1 MTAPVHN
8 PEVVHDFGLTGHSG
22 RDYRTEPGTPIR
34 ATLAG
39 VVVQSEAGRVV
50 VESNA
55 IWHLYGDLSELA
67 VSQGETVET
76 GDRLG
81 VASGSHLHYEER
93 VAPYGAGDHRSPQ
106 FDLRTNARTLPLNS
120 VEYPCHPTAPVDHAL
135 RHSPSEHAAAAGRA
149 RRRDGEGTVRSGPLY
164 LHWR

>member
-106 FDLRTNARTLPLNS
+106 FDLHTNARIRMVAPDGP
-120 VEYPCHPTAPVDHAL
+120 VEEGAAE
-135 RHSPSEHAAAAGRA
+135 PSGA
-149 RRRDGEGTVRSGPLY
+149 TVEQC
-164 LHWR
+164 

>member
-1 MTAPVHN
+1 MAAPVHN
-8 PEVVHDFGLTGHSG
+8 PEVVREFEITGHSG

-39 VVVQSEAGRVV
+39 VVVQIEADRVM

-55 IWHLYGDLSELA
+55 IWHLYGGLSELV

-81 VASGSHLHYEER
+81 VAAGSHLHYEER
-93 VAPYGAGDHRSPQ
+93 VAPYDAGAHRSPQ
-106 FDLRTNARTLPLNS
+106 FDLHTNARR
-120 VEYPCHPTAPVDHAL
+120 Y
-135 RHSPSEHAAAAGRA
+135 G
-149 RRRDGEGTVRSGPLY
+149 
-164 LHWR
+164 

>member
-8 PEVVHDFGLTGHSG
+8 PEVVREFGTTDHSG

-34 ATLAG
+34 ASLAG
-39 VVVQSEAGRVV
+39 VVVQLQAGRVA

-55 IWHLYGDLSELA
+55 IWHLYDGLSELV

-81 VASGSHLHYEER
+81 VAAGTHLHYEER
-93 VAPYGAGDHRSPQ
+93 VAPYRAGDHRSPQ
-106 FDLRTNARTLPLNS
+106 FDLHTNARMRVMAPDGSAEEGAAEPSGAT
-120 VEYPCHPTAPVDHAL
+120 VEP
-135 RHSPSEHAAAAGRA
+135 
-149 RRRDGEGTVRSGPLY
+149 
-164 LHWR
+164 